1 MCLNASWD
9 ITSNLQIESSQSRQP
24 VSVCFVKERVT
35 SILVE
40 TVPLCTS
47 FWPQARSLSS
57 SSQWSDLLK
66 WLTCFQLTQWRSELS
81 NPPHVWL
88 LSVIILHVLV
98 YFLFAN
104 ANYELLMQLISIS
117 HTYKQMILYLNLGS
131 WWRTISSFGYNSHR
145 CIRLHW
151 SFSPRHT
158 EWVMGTRGVKITQK
172 GQTGKLTT
180 KANAK
185 RLLIPWSPASLNL
198 TGIPRY
204 SFSYHGL

>member
-1 MCLNASWD
+1 M
-9 ITSNLQIESSQSRQP
+9 
-24 VSVCFVKERVT
+24 SVCFVKERVT

-57 SSQWSDLLK
+57 SQQCDLLK
-66 WLTCFQLTQWRSELS
+66 WLTCFQLTQCHGELS

-88 LSVIILHVLV
+88 LSVIILYVLV

-104 ANYELLMQLISIS
+104 ANYELLMQLISKS

-131 WWRTISSFGYNSHR
+131 WWRTISSFGYNSHK

-158 EWVMGTRGVKITQK
+158 EWVMGMQGMKITQK

-180 KANAK
+180 KTNAK
-185 RLLIPWSPASLNL
+185 KITDTLKSSLSKSDRNSSL
-198 TGIPRY
+198 
-204 SFSYHGL
+204 FF